1 MTDADLALRLRRLE
15 DREEIRTLIARYG
28 QTVDDREIEELGELF
43 TTDGVMRS
51 QDGVMNARSRAAI
64 VEQFHGR
71 FAVLGPSL
79 HYTHDHIVTLDDKD
93 PDLAHGMILSHAEV
107 WRNGAALIAAIR
119 YFDTYRREGGRWRFA
134 ERLLKFLTTS
144 RCPSTR
150 RRSATA
156 IACGRMAIA
165 GPPTGLKAR
174 RPGSVT
180 TGADC
185 RRADRH
191 HRVTNP

>member
-15 DREEIRTLIARYG
+15 DREEIRTLVARYG
-28 QTVDDREIEELGELF
+28 QTVDDREIAELGELF

-79 HYTHDHIVTLDDKD
+79 HYTHDHIVTLDDDD

-119 YFDTYRREGGRWRFA
+119 YFDTYRREDGRWRFA
-134 ERLLKFLTTS
+134 ERLLKFLYYVPVPEYAEALGD
-144 RCPSTR
+144 RN
-150 RRSATA
+150 
-156 IACGRMAIA
+156 RMRAY
-165 GPPTGLKAR
+165 GDR
-174 RPGSVT
+174 RP
-180 TGADC
+180 ADWPEGTPAWE
-185 RRADRH
+185 RYYGR
-191 HRVTNP
+191 

>member
-15 DREEIRTLIARYG
+15 DREEIRTLVAKYG
-28 QTVDDREIEELGELF
+28 QTVDDREIAELGELF

-134 ERLLKFLTTS
+134 ERLLKFLYYV
-144 RCPSTR
+144 PVPEY
-150 RRSATA
+150 AEA
-156 IACGRMAIA
+156 LGDLNRMRAY
-165 GPPTGLKAR
+165 GDR
-174 RPGSVT
+174 RP
-180 TGADC
+180 ADWPEGTPAWE
-185 RRADRH
+185 RYYGR
-191 HRVTNP
+191 